1 MNKIF
6 LSAFLTVNLVAL
18 SLLYSCQSKSEVQ
31 FSSTSV
37 ENNNSILIELLLKP
51 NDFDKQNYDLD
62 FSSLFQDNLEG
73 DLFEKASAWIVTF
86 RLPEDE
92 YFLVSHGLFLL
103 NISKVDIDD
112 LLIFRYTD
120 INSFYELSTKSNIIE
135 GIHCVNYKIN
145 KECLFFKKYDDIL
158 SILSIEVENH
168 VSDEKLVEWTLPLL
182 EIIDNRMQEYTN
194 KR

>member
-120 INSFYELSTKSNIIE
+120 INSFYELSTKSKMI
-135 GIHCVNYKIN
+135 
-145 KECLFFKKYDDIL
+145 
-158 SILSIEVENH
+158 
-168 VSDEKLVEWTLPLL
+168 
-182 EIIDNRMQEYTN
+182 
-194 KR
+194 

>member
-1 MNKIF
+1 
-6 LSAFLTVNLVAL
+6 
-18 SLLYSCQSKSEVQ
+18 YSCQSKSEVQ

-120 INSFYELSTKSNIIE
+120 INSFYEL
-135 GIHCVNYKIN
+135 
-145 KECLFFKKYDDIL
+145 
-158 SILSIEVENH
+158 
-168 VSDEKLVEWTLPLL
+168 
-182 EIIDNRMQEYTN
+182 
-194 KR
+194 